1 MGIYSKKYPPG
12 YYVYMYILKRDS
24 NSIIN
29 GKKGTPYYIGKGS
42 KYRAWEK
49 HPNMRVPKDHTN
61 IIIIAQELS
70 EESAL
75 NIERVQ
81 IAMWGRINIQTGI
94 LRNKTDGGVS
104 SAGWNHTPEMRA
116 HFSKIRK
123 GKSPHNKGKKAS
135 DQTRENMR
143 IAAANKEPPKE
154 STKQKIR
161 ETLTGRSRPLE
172 VCLKISN
179 TQKGKPKP
187 HARGPKHSSEFKQL
201 MSDLVTG
208 SHYWNNG
215 VEMKRSVECP
225 GPGYVLGRLEK
236 GERYWN
242 NGQIMKKSA
251 QSPGEGWHLG
261 MLKKGAVYWNNGQVM
276 KKSVESPGA
285 EWQLGRINKHSHP
298 PK

>member
-1 MGIYSKKYPPG
+1 
-12 YYVYMYILKRDS
+12 
-24 NSIIN
+24 
-29 GKKGTPYYIGKGS
+29 
-42 KYRAWEK
+42 
-49 HPNMRVPKDHTN
+49 MRVPKDHTN

-104 SAGWNHTPEMRA
+104 STGWNHTPEMRA
-116 HFSKIRK
+116 HFSNIRK
-123 GKSPHNKGKKAS
+123 GKSAHNKGKTAS
-135 DQTRENMR
+135 TQSRANMKLAAINRE
-143 IAAANKEPPKE
+143 APTE

-179 TQKGKPKP
+179 SKKGIATSKGKT
-187 HARGPKHSSEFKQL
+187 RSVEFKQI
-201 MSDLVTG
+201 MGDIVRG

-215 VEMKRSVECP
+215 LDMKRSVECP
-225 GPGYVLGRLEK
+225 GPGYVLGRLNQNV
-236 GERYWN
+236 RYWN

-251 QSPGEGWHLG
+251 QSPGEGWQLG
-261 MLKKGAVYWNNGQVM
+261 KLKTGALWWNNGQIM

-285 EWQLGRINKHSHP
+285 EWQLGRINKHAHP